1 MKQFKMLRN
10 KQIYNLQQLR
20 VHWYSE
26 KETNI
31 QFITLRS
38 TAKTKGALQ
47 FYIGFANMPQFLN
60 VCNMEKNE
68 GLLKTKK
75 YSIKW

>member
-31 QFITLRS
+31 QLATTKSTLV
-38 TAKTKGALQ
+38 
-47 FYIGFANMPQFLN
+47 FLERN
-60 VCNMEKNE
+60 KYTIYNIKINCKN
-68 GLLKTKK
+68 
-75 YSIKW
+75 